1 MIMTR
6 QGLCCALVIAA
17 GLMSIVVAVRAHT
30 LCGHDEAQIG
40 SPGGGVVPERTCHAG
55 GGAEP

>member
-1 MIMTR
+1 MTR

-30 LCGHDEAQIG
+30 PCGHDEAQMR
-40 SPGGGVVPERTCHAG
+40 SPGAGGVPEWTCQAG
-55 GGAEP
+55 RGAEP